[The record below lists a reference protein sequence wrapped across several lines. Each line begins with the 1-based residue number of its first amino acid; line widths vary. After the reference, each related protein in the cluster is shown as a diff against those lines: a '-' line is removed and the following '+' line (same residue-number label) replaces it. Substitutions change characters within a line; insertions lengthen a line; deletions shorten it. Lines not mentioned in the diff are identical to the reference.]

1 MRHLLLTI
9 CVLSATLI
17 TAQVSGTIEY
27 KMDIK
32 MDFSGEGF
40 EALEGIDLSDM
51 LPESTSS
58 YKTLNFDGPV
68 TTYTNSGKTES
79 EDTTME
85 SDDGSIQMVF
95 QTSEDESILHL
106 DHKTKKSTEQ
116 TSFMGKTFLITQD
129 LEAPKWKITNE
140 KVKYLDYECTK
151 AITEG
156 EIDKEGNPKEV
167 IAWFTMQ
174 IPASV
179 GPDSYYGLP
188 GAILMLSIDGEKT
201 QIRAT
206 EVSLTKPDTKS
217 LEKPTK
223 GKKVTAEE
231 YVELIRV
238 RTEEMRENAGGGT
251 FIEIRG

>member
-140 KVKYLDYECTK
+140 K
-151 AITEG
+151 
-156 EIDKEGNPKEV
+156 
-167 IAWFTMQ
+167 
-174 IPASV
+174 
-179 GPDSYYGLP
+179 
-188 GAILMLSIDGEKT
+188 LMLSIDGEKT